1 MDTIKIDKNKT
12 LMIAHRGLSKIER
25 ENTASAFIAAGNRTY
40 YGCECD
46 VRKTLDNKYVIAHD
60 ADLKRNA
67 GKALDIKD
75 CTYEELLK
83 VNLFDVLGIERD
95 YYKILLLEDYIR
107 ICKKYQKKC
116 IIEFKIDFSEF
127 EIKEIVEKIKKEEYV
142 EECIFIS
149 FFKKPLLITKGLL
162 SNNKIQF
169 LNDKIDEDT
178 FNFCVNNHF
187 GIDVQ
192 HKALSKEVV
201 EMFHKENLE
210 VNCWTVDD
218 PKRAKELIEMG
229 VDYITTN
236 ILE

>member
-1 MDTIKIDKNKT
+1 MDTIKIDKDKT

-25 ENTASAFIAAGNRTY
+25 ENTAAAFIAAGNRTY

-67 GKALDIKD
+67 GRALEIKD
-75 CTYEELLK
+75 CIYEELLK
-83 VNLFDVLGIERD
+83 VNLYDVLGVAID

-116 IIEFKIDFSEF
+116 IIEFKVDYSVF
-127 EIKEIVEKIKKEEYV
+127 EIKEIIKIINNEEYI
-142 EECIFIS
+142 ENCMFIS
-149 FFKKPLLITKGLL
+149 FLKNPLLITKGLL
-162 SNNKIQF
+162 PNNKIQY
-169 LNDKIDEDT
+169 LNDKIDKDT
-178 FNFCVNNHF
+178 INFCVNNHF
-187 GIDVQ
+187 DIDVQ

-201 EMFHKENLE
+201 EMFHAKELE

-218 PKRAKELIEMG
+218 PERAKELIEMG